1 MVHSEFQDRCLK
13 PLGHPSGAEITTDF
27 WRAGQASL
35 NAKSKTVAERGAIR
49 GRPLDH
55 STLLYRFR
63 NDHGWIPSCNHWAAE
78 DPESAGSSVM
88 QALQF
93 DLDNDGQNLVV
104 RARQLD
110 LVDLRIAIPWRE
122 ITNAVASDLKAY
134 LSDGDVIVSFVG
146 STGGMHFS
154 LRDMVEIWIDGYDP
168 ADPKAR
174 KEHDALL
181 ASLRDCLKA
190 IEETPEN

>member
-1 MVHSEFQDRCLK
+1 
-13 PLGHPSGAEITTDF
+13 
-27 WRAGQASL
+27 
-35 NAKSKTVAERGAIR
+35 
-49 GRPLDH
+49 
-55 STLLYRFR
+55 
-63 NDHGWIPSCNHWAAE
+63 
-78 DPESAGSSVM
+78 M
-88 QALQF
+88 QALQL

-122 ITNAVASDLKAY
+122 ITNAVASDLKAH

-154 LRDMVEIWIDGYDP
+154 LRDMIEIWIDGYDP
-168 ADPKAR
+168 ADPQAR
-174 KEHDALL
+174 KERDALL

-190 IEETPEN
+190 VEETPEN